1 MAISQKS
8 VDKVGMAMVN
18 EEVGGVAVMRMGN
31 VHFATGTGAPA
42 DGASGDLK
50 ASPKGSLYIDTNAGK
65 TYTKTSAADASVTWV
80 IIGTIES

>member
-1 MAISQKS
+1 MAIAQTS
-8 VDKVGMAMVN
+8 VDKVGIAMVN

-42 DGASGDLK
+42 TGGSGDMK
-50 ASPKGSLYIDTNAGK
+50 ASPKGSLYVDTAAGK
-65 TYTKTSAADASVTWV
+65 TYTKTSAAAASVTWV